1 MVRFPLCMP
10 IFQSAI
16 SNIRSRKVLFQFR
29 EYRFKYFNL
38 RLVLFISCLTLL
50 GVKVIGSA
58 INDGSDKKQLICFC
72 AGLVVML
79 FLSIVDYHFI
89 LKFHW
94 VIYVVNMGLL
104 IYVKFKGD
112 SGNGAQRW
120 IRFGG
125 SFGIQPSELAKIC
138 IILFFAWMLQKYQ
151 EKLNSPR
158 VLFCVLFL
166 FFMPCYLI
174 YKQPDLS
181 SSIVFLVIFCS
192 IIFLAGLSYW
202 YIGAAMAVG
211 VPSLS
216 FLIYKILQPGQT
228 LISNYQKSRLLGFLY
243 QNSSA
248 EELAKHGLDINQIN
262 AINYQQ
268 KNSMLAIGSGQL
280 LGKGLHNNTITS
292 VKNGNFLAEQQTDF
306 IYAIVGEELGFAGAL
321 AVIVLLFL
329 ISIECLWV
337 ARNAKDL
344 SVKLIAGG
352 MAAIIA
358 FQSFVNLGV
367 ATWILPNT
375 GLPLPFVSYG
385 MSSLMSLMI
394 GMGVVLNVSI
404 QRELTFKEVLYT
416 EY

>member
-1 MVRFPLCMP
+1 M
-10 IFQSAI
+10 
-16 SNIRSRKVLFQFR
+16 FQFR
-29 EYRFKYFNL
+29 EYRFRYYNF
-38 RLVLFISCLTLL
+38 RLVLYIICVSLL
-50 GVKVIGSA
+50 GVQVIGSA
-58 INDGSDKKQLICFC
+58 INDGSDKKQLLCFIV
-72 AGLVVML
+72 GLVIML
-79 FLSIVDYHFI
+79 FLSVVDYHFV
-89 LKFHW
+89 LKFYW
-94 VIYVVNMGLL
+94 LIYLLNLGLL
-104 IYVKFKGD
+104 IYVKYKGD

-138 IILFFAWMLQKYQ
+138 MILFFARFFQKYQ

-158 VLFCVLFL
+158 VLLFAFAL
-166 FFMPCYLI
+166 FGLPLYLI
-174 YKQPDLS
+174 LKQPDLS
-181 SSIVFLVIFCS
+181 SSVVLLAIFCS
-192 IIFLAGLSYW
+192 ILFLAGLSYW
-202 YIGAAMAVG
+202 YIGGACALG
-211 VPSLS
+211 VPVLS
-216 FLIYKILQPGQT
+216 FALYKILQPGQT
-228 LISNYQKSRLLGFLY
+228 LVSNYQKNRFLGFLY
-243 QNSSA
+243 QDSSA
-248 EELAKHGLDINQIN
+248 EELTRRGLDIAQIN

-280 LGKGLHNNTITS
+280 FGKGLHNNTITS
-292 VKNGNFLAEQQTDF
+292 VKNGNFLSEQQTDF

-321 AVIVLLFL
+321 AVIVLLLL
-329 ISIECLWV
+329 IALECLWI
-337 ARNAKDL
+337 AKNAKDL
-344 SVKLIAGG
+344 SGKLIAGG

-358 FQSFVNLGV
+358 FQSFFNMGV

>member
-1 MVRFPLCMP
+1 M
-10 IFQSAI
+10 
-16 SNIRSRKVLFQFR
+16 FQFR
-29 EYRFKYFNL
+29 EYRFRYYNF
-38 RLVLFISCLTLL
+38 RLVLYIICVSLL
-50 GVKVIGSA
+50 GVQVIGSA
-58 INDGSDKKQLICFC
+58 INDGSDKKQLLCFIV
-72 AGLVVML
+72 GLVIML
-79 FLSIVDYHFI
+79 FLSVVDYHFV
-89 LKFHW
+89 LKFYW
-94 VIYVVNMGLL
+94 LIYLLNLGLL
-104 IYVKFKGD
+104 IYVKYKGD

-138 IILFFAWMLQKYQ
+138 MILFFARFFQKYQ

-158 VLFCVLFL
+158 VLLFAFAL
-166 FFMPCYLI
+166 FSLPLYLI
-174 YKQPDLS
+174 LKQPDLS
-181 SSIVFLVIFCS
+181 SSVVLLAIFCS
-192 IIFLAGLSYW
+192 ILFLAGLSYW
-202 YIGAAMAVG
+202 YIGGACALG
-211 VPSLS
+211 VPVLS
-216 FLIYKILQPGQT
+216 FALYKILQPGQT
-228 LISNYQKSRLLGFLY
+228 LVSNYQKNRFLGFLY
-243 QNSSA
+243 QDSSA
-248 EELAKHGLDINQIN
+248 EELTRRGLDIAQIN

-280 LGKGLHNNTITS
+280 FGKGLHNNTITS
-292 VKNGNFLAEQQTDF
+292 VKNGNFLSEQQTDF

-321 AVIVLLFL
+321 AVIVLLLL
-329 ISIECLWV
+329 IALECLWI
-337 ARNAKDL
+337 AKNAKDL
-344 SVKLIAGG
+344 SGKLIAGG

-358 FQSFVNLGV
+358 FQSFFNMGV